1 MEEIAWKRDKTPY
14 LVFPCMKCE
23 QFTYVKT
30 IQKTKR
36 CVRCGHSHLVTEI
49 VNRGEIVKGIS
60 SAVETV
66 KKRQDEFALKEL
78 GTNPEF
84 RASNDFKIQKLDL
97 KQSNI
102 FDVDTD
108 DDSHIKF
115 KELLIEI
122 SNLYREFPF
131 YIIEIKA
138 ENYGFSDSEVKLLT
152 RNFVKK
158 GTLIELQGSMFKL
171 NK

>member
-1 MEEIAWKRDKTPY
+1 
-14 LVFPCMKCE
+14 MKCE

-49 VNRGEIVKGIS
+49 MNRGEIVKGIS

-66 KKRQDEFALKEL
+66 KKRQDEFAIKEL
-78 GTNPEF
+78 GTIPEF
-84 RASNDFKIQKLDL
+84 RASNDFKIEKLDQ